1 MLAPPLLLLLP
12 IATVPLLGVMVIVL
26 YFFSLGVSFG
36 LLARTWNIFV
46 MEVRGDWVR
55 VPENKNLVYK
65 NDCEGDQ
72 VKLRYVNLFE

>member
-36 LLARTWNIFV
+36 LLARTWNMFV

-55 VPENKNLVYK
+55 VPENKNLV
-65 NDCEGDQ
+65 
-72 VKLRYVNLFE
+72 